1 MSTHNND
8 CLFCRLIRG
17 EIPSA
22 VVYEDERVY
31 AFLDINPVA
40 RGHVLIVP
48 REHAETLFD
57 MRPESDAALLDAMRK
72 VGRAVMLATGAEG
85 LNVIQNNYKAA
96 GQEVPHVHWH
106 LVPRHAGDGY
116 SPWPQGKYA
125 DQEEMRAM
133 AEAVKSRLHDVD

>member
-1 MSTHNND
+1 MSAHNDD

-22 VVYEDERVY
+22 VVYENEQVY
-31 AFLDINPVA
+31 AFLDINPVS

-48 REHAETLFD
+48 RGHAETLFD
-57 MRPESDAALLDAMRK
+57 MRPGADAALLDAMRK

-85 LNVIQNNYKAA
+85 LNVVQNNYKAA

-106 LVPRHAGDGY
+106 LIPRHAGDGY
-116 SPWPQGKYA
+116 LPWPHGNYA
-125 DQEEMRAM
+125 DTEEMC
-133 AEAVKSRLHDVD
+133 AVAAAIKSAL

>member
-1 MSTHNND
+1 MSAHNDD

-22 VVYEDERVY
+22 VVYENEQVY
-31 AFLDINPVA
+31 AFLDINPVS

-48 REHAETLFD
+48 RDHAETLFD
-57 MRPESDAALLDAMRK
+57 MFPGADAALLDAMRK

-85 LNVIQNNYKAA
+85 LNVVQNNYKAA

-106 LVPRHAGDGY
+106 LIPRHAGDGH
-116 SPWPQGKYA
+116 SPWPHGNYA
-125 DQEEMRAM
+125 DTEEMG
-133 AEAVKSRLHDVD
+133 AVAAAIKSAL